1 MALFFRAE
9 AGEAQQGRSAAV
21 QGMYRAAAAAA
32 MRCPGG
38 DELYQLLIASN
49 VLRVL
54 VDGGTPFKVLVDGG
68 TPFKVLVDGGTPFKV
83 LVDGG
88 TPFKVL
94 VDGGTPFK
102 VDGGTPFKAGQG
114 LQLLHW
120 SVSAKA
126 QLKAW
131 FGYGIVAPRVK
142 TLIAAARKEAQQ
154 QASGSGG
161 SSSSGDV
168 TIVNADVRALLQPQ
182 EEGLL
187 LRPHPA
193 RASHYMQSVTPVE
206 PPPKPCGNCGKYF
219 HSLLRCKACQ
229 SVAYCGRDCQLAH
242 WKAHKQQCK
251 QVQQEKEA
259 AAAAKADK
267 AKRAQR

>member
-1 MALFFRAE
+1 MAHV
-9 AGEAQQGRSAAV
+9 S
-21 QGMYRAAAAAA
+21 
-32 MRCPGG
+32 
-38 DELYQLLIASN
+38 
-49 VLRVL
+49 
-54 VDGGTPFKVLVDGG
+54 
-68 TPFKVLVDGGTPFKV
+68 
-83 LVDGG
+83 
-88 TPFKVL
+88 
-94 VDGGTPFK
+94 
-102 VDGGTPFKAGQG
+102 
-114 LQLLHW
+114 LQ
-120 SVSAKA
+120 
-126 QLKAW
+126 
-131 FGYGIVAPRVK
+131 

-267 AKRAQR
+267 AKRAQH